1 MHDAHLES
9 GKDLLRL
16 LLLLLDLLQRLLAH
30 TLPLLSMRDLLPQA
44 DRVRILA
51 VDLLL
56 QRRTLPLELDLLA
69 RDDRLLLLLLLEGV
83 LDLGHARALGVDI
96 PLSHIELE
104 P

>member
-1 MHDAHLES
+1 
-9 GKDLLRL
+9 
-16 LLLLLDLLQRLLAH
+16 
-30 TLPLLSMRDLLPQA
+30 MRDLLPQA

-56 QRRTLPLELDLLA
+56 QRGALPLELDLLA

-96 PLSHIELE
+96 ALCHIEL
-104 P
+104 

>member
-1 MHDAHLES
+1 
-9 GKDLLRL
+9 
-16 LLLLLDLLQRLLAH
+16 
-30 TLPLLSMRDLLPQA
+30 MRDLLPQA

-56 QRRTLPLELDLLA
+56 QRGALPLELDLLA

-96 PLSHIELE
+96 SLRHIELE
-104 P
+104 PQLHNLLLDGV